1 MKYNFD
7 KINDRNNTHSIKFD
21 KLTEIF
27 GKEDILP
34 MWVADMDFQSPP
46 AVIEAIKKTAQHGI
60 FGYSFRDSNSVEHFI
75 EWVKRR
81 YNWNITPQEVSGSPG
96 IVTALALSVRIFTKP
111 RAKVLIQTPVYPPFH
126 SLINE
131 TGRTLVTSQLEL
143 TPEGYSVNWQ
153 DFESKLASGVEM
165 FVLCNS
171 HNPLG
176 KMWSREEL
184 LKMGNLC
191 LKYGVLIFSDEI
203 HADLALYGNQH
214 IVMASVSEEVAMN
227 TITAMAPS
235 KTFNIAGLLNSLI
248 IAKSPEILKKFNQEI
263 NTLHLGLGNVFGHV
277 TMGPAYSQSEEW
289 LVALAKYIGE
299 NVDYAYEFL
308 SKELPTVTFIKPES
322 SFLLWLDFRETGL
335 THEQVKEML
344 INEAKVGLNDG
355 TTFGECGRGFFRM
368 NIGTPKA
375 VVKEGLERIAKAFK
389 AN

>member
-1 MKYNFD
+1 MEYNFD
-7 KINDRNNTHSIKFD
+7 RINDRSNTNSIKFD

-60 FGYSFRDSNSVEHFI
+60 FGYSFRDSNSVDHFI

-81 YNWNITPQEVSGSPG
+81 YNWEITPQEVSGSPG

-111 RAKVLIQTPVYPPFH
+111 GAKVLIQTPVYPPFH

-131 TGRTLVTSQLEL
+131 TGRTLVASQLEL
-143 TPEGYSVNWQ
+143 TSKGYSINWE

-165 FVLCNS
+165 FILCNS

-176 KMWSREEL
+176 KMWSREDL

-191 LKYGVLIFSDEI
+191 LKYGTLIFSDEI

-214 IVMASVSEEVAMN
+214 IVMASVSEEIAMN

-248 IAKSPEILKKFNQEI
+248 VAKSPKILNKFNHEI
-263 NTLHLGLGNVFGHV
+263 DTLHLGLGNVFGHV
-277 TMGPAYSQSEEW
+277 TMGPAYNESEEW
-289 LVALAKYIGE
+289 LNALVKYIGE
-299 NVDYAYEFL
+299 NVDYAYDYL
-308 SKELPTVTFIKPES
+308 AKELPTVTFIKPES
-322 SFLLWLDFRETGL
+322 SFLLWLDFTKTGL
-335 THEQVKEML
+335 THEQVKEKL

-375 VVKEGLERIAKAFK
+375 IVKEGLERIAAAFK
-389 AN
+389 P

>member
-1 MKYNFD
+1 MNFDFD
-7 KINDRNNTHSIKFD
+7 KINDRTNTNSIKFD
-21 KLTEIF
+21 KLKEIF
-27 GKEDILP
+27 GKDNILP

-46 AVIEAIKKTAQHGI
+46 AVLKAINKTAQHGI
-60 FGYSFRDSNSVEHFI
+60 FGYSFRDSNSVQHFI

-81 YNWNITPQEVSGSPG
+81 YNWDITPNQVSGSPG

-111 RAKVLIQTPVYPPFH
+111 GAKVLIQTPVYPPFH
-126 SLINE
+126 SLVKE

-214 IVMASVSEEVAMN
+214 IVMASVSEEIAMN

-248 IAKSPEILKKFNQEI
+248 VAKSPKILNKFNHEI
-263 NTLHLGLGNVFGHV
+263 DTLHLGLGNVFGHV
-277 TMGPAYSQSEEW
+277 TMGPAYSESDEW
-289 LVALAKYIGE
+289 LSAVVKYIGE
-299 NVDYAYEFL
+299 NVDYAYDYL
-308 SKELPTVTFIKPES
+308 AKELPTVTFIKPES
-322 SFLLWLDFRETGL
+322 SFLLWLDFTKTGL
-335 THEQVKEML
+335 THEQVKEKL

-355 TTFGECGRGFFRM
+355 STFGECGRGFFRM
-368 NIGTPKA
+368 NVGTPKA
-375 VVKEGLERIAKAFK
+375 VVKEGLNRIASAFK
-389 AN
+389 

>member
-1 MKYNFD
+1 MKFDFD

-21 KLTEIF
+21 KLTEVF

-81 YNWNITPQEVSGSPG
+81 YNWDITPAEVSGSPG

-111 RAKVLIQTPVYPPFH
+111 GAKVLIQTPVYPPFH
-126 SLINE
+126 SLIND
-131 TGRTLVTSQLEL
+131 TGRTLVASKLEL
-143 TPEGYSVNWQ
+143 TAEGYSINWQ

-165 FVLCNS
+165 FIFCNS

-214 IVMASVSEEVAMN
+214 IVMASVSEEIAMN

-248 IAKSPEILKKFNQEI
+248 VAKSPEILNRFTQEI
-263 NTLHLGLGNVFGHV
+263 DTLHLGMGNVFGHV

-289 LVALAKYIGE
+289 LNALAKYIEE

-308 SKELPTVTFIKPES
+308 AKELPTVTFIKPES
-322 SFLLWLDFRETGL
+322 SFLLWLDFRKTGL
-335 THEQVKEML
+335 THGQIKEKL

-355 TTFGECGRGFFRM
+355 TTFGECGHGFFRM
-368 NIGTPKA
+368 NVGTPKA
-375 VVKEGLERIAKAFK
+375 VVKEGLERIAAAFK
-389 AN
+389 Q

>member
-7 KINDRNNTHSIKFD
+7 KINDRKHTNSIKFD
-21 KLTEIF
+21 RLKEIF
-27 GKEDILP
+27 NKEDILP

-46 AVIEAIKKTAQHGI
+46 AIIEAIKKRAEHGI
-60 FGYSFRDSNSVEHFI
+60 FGYSYRDSESVQHFI

-81 YNWNITPQEVSGSPG
+81 YNWDIAPQEVTGSPG
-96 IVTALALSVRIFTKP
+96 IVTALALSIRIFTKP
-111 RAKVLIQTPVYPPFH
+111 GAKVLIQTPVYPPFH

-143 TPEGYSVNWQ
+143 APKGYTVNWQ

-165 FVLCNS
+165 FILCNS

-184 LKMGNLC
+184 LKMGELC
-191 LKYGVLIFSDEI
+191 VKYGVLIFSDEI

-214 IVMASVSEEVAMN
+214 IVMASVSEKIAMN

-235 KTFNIAGLLNSLI
+235 KTFNIAGLLNSI
-248 IAKSPEILKKFNQEI
+248 IVAKSPKILSKFNQEI

-289 LVALAKYIGE
+289 LNALAKYLGE
-299 NVDYAYEFL
+299 SVDYAYNFL
-308 SKELPTVTFIKPES
+308 AKELPTVTFIKPES
-322 SFLLWLDFRETGL
+322 SFLLWLDFSKTGL
-335 THEQVKEML
+335 SHEQVKEKL

-368 NIGTPKA
+368 NVGAPKA
-375 VVKEGLERIAKAFK
+375 IVKEGLERIAAAFK
-389 AN
+389 P

>member
-1 MKYNFD
+1 MEYNFD
-7 KINDRNNTHSIKFD
+7 RINDRSNTNSIKFD

-60 FGYSFRDSNSVEHFI
+60 FGYSFRDSNSVDHFI

-81 YNWNITPQEVSGSPG
+81 YNWEITPQEVSGSPG

-111 RAKVLIQTPVYPPFH
+111 GAKVLIQTPVYPPFH

-131 TGRTLVTSQLEL
+131 TGRTLVASQLEL
-143 TPEGYSVNWQ
+143 TSKGYSINWE

-165 FVLCNS
+165 FILCNS

-176 KMWSREEL
+176 KMWSREDL

-191 LKYGVLIFSDEI
+191 LKYGTLIFSDEI

-214 IVMASVSEEVAMN
+214 IVMASVSKEIAMN

-248 IAKSPEILKKFNQEI
+248 VAKSPEILNKFNREI
-263 NTLHLGLGNVFGHV
+263 DTLHLGMGNIFGHV
-277 TMGPAYSQSEEW
+277 TLGPAYKESEEW
-289 LVALAKYIGE
+289 LNSLATYIGE
-299 NVDYAYEFL
+299 NVDYAYDFL
-308 SKELPTVTFIKPES
+308 AKELPTVTFIKPES
-322 SFLLWLDFRETGL
+322 SFLLWLDFRKTGL
-335 THEQVKEML
+335 THQQVKEKL

-375 VVKEGLERIAKAFK
+375 IVKEGLERIAAAFK
-389 AN
+389 P

>member
-1 MKYNFD
+1 MKYDFD
-7 KINDRNNTHSIKFD
+7 KINDRRGTNSMKFD
-21 KLTEIF
+21 RLKEVF
-27 GKEDILP
+27 GKEDLLP

-46 AVIEAIKKTAQHGI
+46 AVIDAIEKSAQHGI
-60 FGYSFRDSNSVEHFI
+60 FGYSFRDSNSVDHFI
-75 EWVKRR
+75 SWVKRR
-81 YNWNITPQEVSGSPG
+81 YNWDITPEQVGSSPG

-111 RAKVLIQTPVYPPFH
+111 SAKVLIQTPVYPPFH
-126 SLINE
+126 SLVKE
-131 TGRTLVTSQLEL
+131 TGRTLVTSQIEM
-143 TPEGYSVNWQ
+143 TPNGYSVNWE

-165 FVLCNS
+165 FILCNS

-191 LKYGVLIFSDEI
+191 LKHGVLIFSDEI

-214 IVMASVSEEVAMN
+214 IVMASVSEEIAMN

-248 IAKSPEILKKFNQEI
+248 ISKSPELLNKFNSEI
-263 NTLHLGLGNVFGHV
+263 NTLHLGMGNIFGHV
-277 TMGPAYSQSEEW
+277 TLGPAYKESEEW
-289 LVALAKYIGE
+289 LNSLATYIGE
-299 NVDYAYEFL
+299 NVDYAYDFL
-308 SKELPTVTFIKPES
+308 AKELPTVTFIKPES
-322 SFLLWLDFRETGL
+322 SFLLWLDFRKTGL
-335 THEQVKEML
+335 THQQVKEKL

-375 VVKEGLERIAKAFK
+375 IVKEGLERIAAAFK
-389 AN
+389 P